1 VRLSRYFLPTLKETP
16 ADAQIVS
23 HRLMLRAGMV
33 RQLTSGI
40 YNWLPLGLN
49 VLNKVADI
57 VREEMN
63 SAGSVELL
71 MPTLQPIELW
81 KESGRE
87 EAFGKELLR
96 VKDRHDR
103 DMVYGPT
110 NEEVITDI
118 FRQNVQSYKQLP
130 LTLYHIQWKFRDEIR
145 PRFGVMRGRE
155 FLMKDAYSFD
165 LSKDA
170 AVASYNRMYE
180 AYLRIFTRLG
190 LVAIPLRAE
199 TGAIGGDLS
208 HEFHVVAETGE
219 SALYYDKKF
228 DALRDG
234 SLTLSVEEMK
244 KLYAAA
250 DEQHVPADCPLPAS
264 DLREARGIEV
274 GHIFYLGTKYSK
286 MLGAN
291 ITLPDGSNAPAEMGC
306 YGVGVSRLLG
316 AIIEA
321 HHDDKGIVWPESVA
335 PFRLGIVNIKTGD
348 RACDRMAEAAYTQA
362 QAAGI
367 EVLLDDT
374 DNRAGAKFANME
386 LIGLPWMLTI
396 GPRGAEKGLV
406 ELKNRRSGEM
416 QELSLEAAFKQLA

>member
-1 VRLSRYFLPTLKETP
+1 MRLSRYFLPTLKETP